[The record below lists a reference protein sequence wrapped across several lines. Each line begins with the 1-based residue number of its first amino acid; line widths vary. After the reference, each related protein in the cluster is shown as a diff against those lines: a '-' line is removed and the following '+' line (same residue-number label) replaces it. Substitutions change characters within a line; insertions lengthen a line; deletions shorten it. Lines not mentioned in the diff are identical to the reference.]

1 MHNIHNN
8 GLMRKN
14 SSIGKRNRNSRKCV
28 ECTILTTINS
38 SIGKRNRNS
47 RKCVKCTIL
56 TTINSQ
62 LTRQN
67 SNTIGKRN
75 RNLDHWK

>member
-8 GLMRKN
+8 GLMRK
-14 SSIGKRNRNSRKCV
+14 
-28 ECTILTTINS
+28 NS